1 MASKSF
7 LHVQGREVVWA
18 GTKQEARDLLD
29 VIPLAEAAAEQALG
43 IKGAKTP
50 LPETLPP
57 KPIKKIYGTI
67 FEACFIAYLLTWQ
80 TLKQGNMWLLILP
93 AQLLDISPNLTELG
107 KMSGS
112 YDLVLQVIWPCTTRR
127 GIVV

>member
-7 LHVQGREVVWA
+7 LHLQGREVVWA

-50 LPETLPP
+50 LPETLPR
-57 KPIKKIYGTI
+57 KPIKKIYGSI

-80 TLKQGNMWLLILP
+80 TLKLGNMWLLILP
-93 AQLLDISPNLTELG
+93 ALWIG
-107 KMSGS
+107 
-112 YDLVLQVIWPCTTRR
+112 VA
-127 GIVV
+127 GIRTYERFIKKQDA